1 MSDAPAPAIG
11 RTDAVPGEP
20 LLRVSGLVKH
30 FPITLGIVRQKV
42 IGQVRAVDGVDLV
55 LNPRETVG
63 LVGESGCGKSTVSK
77 VLMALEKPT
86 AGKVYFQGRDV
97 FAMGSKELR
106 ELRRKIQIIF
116 QDPYTSLNP
125 RMTVGD
131 IVGEPWRIHPEVLP
145 KGDRSRAVKD
155 LLARVGL
162 NPDFT
167 NRYPH
172 QFSGGQR
179 QRIGIARALALNP
192 DVIVCDEPVSAL
204 DVSVQAQV
212 INLLEDLQAEFG
224 LSYLFIAHDLSVVRH
239 LSDRVNV
246 MYLGRIIETGTNDQ
260 IYQQPAHPYTQ
271 ALLSAVPQHDPTARG
286 TRKRIVLSG
295 DLPSPADPPSGCHFR
310 TRCWKAQD
318 ICAVEY
324 PELVDR
330 GQGHPSACHF
340 AEVVEVVKTVD
351 VAQVVVPSP
360 PPDAVALNTDP
371 DAGSAGKS
379 APPAPSTP

>member
-1 MSDAPAPAIG
+1 MPEAPPVSGNKAA
-11 RTDAVPGEP
+11 GEP
-20 LLRVSGLVKH
+20 LLRVTGLAKH
-30 FPITLGIVRQKV
+30 FPIKLGVIRQKT
-42 IGQVRAVDGVDLV
+42 IGQVRAVDGVDFV
-55 LNPRETVG
+55 LQRGETVG
-63 LVGESGCGKSTVSK
+63 LVGESGCGKSTVTK
-77 VLMALEKPT
+77 VLLALEKPT
-86 AGKVYFQGRDV
+86 AGQVFYEGRDV
-97 FAMGSKELR
+97 FAMGSRELR

-131 IVGEPWRIHPEVLP
+131 IVGEPWQIHPEVLP
-145 KGDRSRAVKD
+145 KAERSKAVKD

-192 DVIVCDEPVSAL
+192 DIIVCDEPVSAL

-212 INLLEDLQAEFG
+212 INLLEDLQKEFG

-239 LSDRVNV
+239 LSDHVNV
-246 MYLGRIIETGTNDQ
+246 MYLGRIIESGTNAQ
-260 IYQQPAHPYTQ
+260 IYEQPAHPYTQ
-271 ALLSAVPQHDPTARG
+271 ALLSAVPQHDPAARG
-286 TRKRIVLSG
+286 TKKRIVLQG

-310 TRCWKAQD
+310 TRCWKVQD

-324 PELVDR
+324 PPLVDR

-340 AEVVEVVKTVD
+340 AEVVEVVKSQDEQPPLALPRAPAD
-351 VAQVVVPSP
+351 VGPHQA
-360 PPDAVALNTDP
+360 DGAAAV
-371 DAGSAGKS
+371 
-379 APPAPSTP
+379 PPASGAT